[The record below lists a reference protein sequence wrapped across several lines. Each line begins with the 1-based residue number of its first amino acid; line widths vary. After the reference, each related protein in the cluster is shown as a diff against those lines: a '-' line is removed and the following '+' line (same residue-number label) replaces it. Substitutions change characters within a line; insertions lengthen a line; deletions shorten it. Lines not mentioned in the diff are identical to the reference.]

1 MALLRQ
7 IAATLLVLLAGL
19 ALWTWLSP
27 APGRYL
33 LAEGSPLP
41 AFARP
46 LVSTLSSADDPPRIG
61 ATPQDRQRGNAPLV
75 VTDAAVPSVTRDRLR
90 AVGTAEALRTVAVR
104 PDVTGIVAAIEAR
117 SGDAVE
123 AGQVLLRLQSD
134 AERVAVDRA
143 RIALAAAEDQVRRY
157 RSLAN
162 SSTVTSVQ
170 IDEVARARD
179 AAALDLQSAEIALA
193 KREVRAPIAG
203 RIGILDLDVG
213 ALVDSSTT
221 LATVDDRS
229 RLRIVFS
236 TPEAFVAQL
245 DVGQPVSVEPS
256 ARSGRAFQ
264 GAISAIDSRLDQAS
278 RTLRTEA
285 TVENT
290 GDTLRPG
297 QSFSVEIAFPGD
309 SFLSVDP
316 LAIQWERAGPFVW
329 TVAQDRVAKK
339 PVRIIERNVDRV
351 LVASETLREGDP
363 VVTEGVQQL
372 REGAPVRI
380 QKVPDL
386 PETPALPP
394 SGVPSAA
401 APGGEAQPAG
411 DRRAEA
417 RT

>member
-7 IAATLLVLLAGL
+7 IAATFLVLLAGV
-19 ALWTWLSP
+19 AVWIWLSP
-27 APGRYL
+27 VPGRYL
-33 LAEGSPLP
+33 LGDTSPLP

-46 LVSTLSSADDPPRIG
+46 LVAALSSSDDPAKIG
-61 ATPQDRQRGNAPLV
+61 ATPQDSRRGAAPLV
-75 VTDAAVPSVTRDRLR
+75 VTDGAVPSVTRDRLR
-90 AVGTAEALRTVAVR
+90 AVGTAEAVRTVAVR
-104 PDVTGIVAAIEAR
+104 PDVTGIVSEITVD
-117 SGDAVE
+117 SGEAVE
-123 AGQVLLRLQSD
+123 AGQILMRLQSD
-134 AERVAVDRA
+134 IERVAVDRA
-143 RIALAAAEDQVRRY
+143 RIALAAADDQVRRY
-157 RSLAN
+157 RSLAT

-221 LATVDDRS
+221 VATVDDRS

-245 DVGQPVSVEPS
+245 EVGQPVSVELS
-256 ARSGRAFQ
+256 ARNGLAFE

-285 TVENT
+285 TVENK
-290 GDTLRPG
+290 GDALRPG
-297 QSFSVEIAFPGD
+297 QSFSVEIAFPGA

-329 TVAQDRVAKK
+329 TVAEERVSKK

-351 LVASETLREGDP
+351 LVASDTLREGDA

-372 REGAPVRI
+372 REGAPVRV
-380 QKVPDL
+380 QQVPDL
-386 PETPALPP
+386 PKTPALPP
-394 SGVPSAA
+394 AGVPSAA
-401 APGGEAQPAG
+401 APDDTPAADG
-411 DRRAEA
+411 RRAEA
-417 RT
+417 RS